1 MLPHLC
7 DARDKINEVGEEPF
21 RFFSHFFIASMFEFL
36 SACTI
41 GIQGKR
47 VGCHPHIV
55 SLFQANS
62 LTVLVGQLILATKL
76 DAAGGAY
83 TQNFKSVVS

>member
-7 DARDKINEVGEEPF
+7 DAKDNINEVGEEPF
-21 RFFSHFFIASMFEFL
+21 RFFSHFFYVSMFEFL
-36 SACTI
+36 STCTI

-55 SLFQANS
+55 SLF
-62 LTVLVGQLILATKL
+62 
-76 DAAGGAY
+76 
-83 TQNFKSVVS
+83 